1 MRFATW
7 NVNSVRARLPR
18 LVGWLESASPDV
30 VCLQETKCASDEFPV
45 DAVRDLGYEVA
56 AHGDGRWNGV
66 ALLSRIGLDDVVRGL
81 GPGADAPPWDEARCI
96 SAVCG
101 GVRFLS
107 VYVPNGRSLDSPH
120 YAVKLEWL
128 ARLRRLLET
137 TASPQD
143 PLVLA
148 GDMNVAPSDLDV
160 WNPALFVGSTHVT
173 PAERAGVQALV
184 DWGLRDVVR
193 DRHPEPE
200 RVFSYWDYR
209 QGFFRRGFGMRIDL
223 VLATAPV
230 ADAVVSAEV
239 DMEARRG
246 EKPSDHAPIVV
257 ETTSDGAAAGAGTST

>member
-18 LVGWLESASPDV
+18 LVGWLESAQPDV
-30 VCLQETKCASDEFPV
+30 VCLQETKCTADEFPTADV
-45 DAVRDLGYEVA
+45 ERLGYEVA

-66 ALLSRIGLDDVVRGL
+66 ALLSRVGIADVQRGIGQ
-81 GPGADAPPWDEARCI
+81 GASEPPYDEARCI

-101 GVRFLS
+101 DVRFVS

-128 ARLRRLLET
+128 DRLRRLVDA
-137 TASPQD
+137 TAAPDD
-143 PLVLA
+143 PLVVA
-148 GDMNVAPSDLDV
+148 GDMNVAPSDVDV
-160 WNPALFVGSTHVT
+160 WNPSLFVGSTHVT

-193 DRHPEPE
+193 DRHPEPA
-200 RVFSYWDYR
+200 RVFTYWDYR

-230 ADAVVSAEV
+230 ADAVTSAEV
-239 DMEARRG
+239 DVEARRG

-257 ETTSDGAAAGAGTST
+257 ETGDIAVKGAGTSS